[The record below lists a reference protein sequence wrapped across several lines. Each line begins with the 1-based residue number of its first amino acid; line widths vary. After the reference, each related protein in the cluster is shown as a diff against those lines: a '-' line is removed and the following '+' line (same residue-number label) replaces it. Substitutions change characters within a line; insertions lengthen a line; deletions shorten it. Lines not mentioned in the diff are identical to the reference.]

1 MANILVVDDNY
12 NLRRAMM
19 INIERA
25 GHNAFGAGDGLEALE
40 VLDKTVIH
48 LMIVDIMMPN
58 MDGFELTAE
67 LRGGNANIPV
77 LMVTAKESLEDKR
90 QGFSLGADDYMV
102 KPVDMDE
109 LLLRVSALLRRS
121 RIAGER
127 KLQVGSTLLDYAGLS
142 VTTGEETVTM
152 PQKEFYLL
160 FHLLSYP
167 NRIFT
172 RQDLMDEIWGYDSE
186 SMLRT
191 VDVHIMRLRERFKNN
206 DDFEILTVRGLGY
219 KAVKKQ

>member
-19 INIERA
+19 INLERA
-25 GHNAFGAGDGLEALE
+25 GHSVFGAGDGLEALE
-40 VLDKTVIH
+40 VLDKTIIH

-58 MDGFELTAE
+58 MDGFELTEE
-67 LRGGNANIPV
+67 LRGGNMNVPV
-77 LMVTAKESLEDKR
+77 LMVTAKEALEDKR
-90 QGFSLGADDYMV
+90 RGFSLGADDYMV

-121 RIAGER
+121 RIAVER
-127 KLQVGSTLLDYAGLS
+127 KLRVGSTLLDYAGLS
-142 VTTGEETVTM
+142 VTTGEATVTM

-219 KAVKKQ
+219 KAVKKR

>member
-19 INIERA
+19 INLERT
-25 GHNAFGAGDGLEALE
+25 GHSVFGAGDGLEALE
-40 VLDKTVIH
+40 ALDKTVIH
-48 LMIVDIMMPN
+48 LIIVDIMMPN

-67 LRGGNANIPV
+67 LRGGNMNIPV
-77 LMVTAKESLEDKR
+77 LMVTAKEALEDKR
-90 QGFSLGADDYMV
+90 KGFSLGADDYMV

-121 RIAGER
+121 RIAVER
-127 KLQVGSTLLDYAGLS
+127 KLQVGSTLLDYSGLS
-142 VTTGEETVTM
+142 VTTDGETVTM

-191 VDVHIMRLRERFKNN
+191 VDVHVMRLRERFKNN

>member
-12 NLRRAMM
+12 NLRRAIM
-19 INIERA
+19 ISLERA
-25 GHNAFGAGDGLEALE
+25 GYTVFGAENGEEALDVME
-40 VLDKTVIH
+40 RMAIH
-48 LMIVDIMMPN
+48 LMIVDIMMPK
-58 MDGFELTAE
+58 MDGYELTAE
-67 LRGGNANIPV
+67 LRDGNVSIPV

-90 QGFSLGADDYMV
+90 QGFALGADDYMV

-109 LLLRVSALLRRS
+109 LVMRVSALLRRS
-121 RIAGER
+121 KIADER
-127 KLQVGSTLLDYAGLS
+127 KLQIGGTCLDYSGLS
-142 VTTGEETVTM
+142 VTTPEETVTM
-152 PQKEFYLL
+152 PQKEFFLL

-191 VDVHIMRLRERFKNN
+191 VDVHVMRLREKFKDNP
-206 DDFEILTVRGLGY
+206 DFEILTVRGLGY
-219 KAVKKQ
+219 KAVKKA

>member
-12 NLRRAMM
+12 NLRRAIM
-19 INIERA
+19 ISLERA
-25 GHNAFGAGDGLEALE
+25 GYAVFGAENGAEALD
-40 VLDKTVIH
+40 VLEKMSIH
-48 LMIVDIMMPN
+48 LMIVDIMMPK
-58 MDGFELTAE
+58 MDGYELTAA
-67 LRGGNANIPV
+67 LREGNVSTPV

-90 QGFSLGADDYMV
+90 QGFALGADDYMV

-109 LLLRVSALLRRS
+109 LIIRVGALLRRS
-121 RIAGER
+121 KIADER
-127 KLQVGSTLLDYAGLS
+127 RLQVGDTCLDYSGLS
-142 VTTGEETVTM
+142 VTTQEETVTM

-172 RQDLMDEIWGYDSE
+172 RQDLIDEIWGYDSE

-191 VDVHIMRLRERFKNN
+191 VDVHVMRLREKFK
-206 DDFEILTVRGLGY
+206 DSKDFEILTVRGLGY
-219 KAVKKQ
+219 KAVKKA